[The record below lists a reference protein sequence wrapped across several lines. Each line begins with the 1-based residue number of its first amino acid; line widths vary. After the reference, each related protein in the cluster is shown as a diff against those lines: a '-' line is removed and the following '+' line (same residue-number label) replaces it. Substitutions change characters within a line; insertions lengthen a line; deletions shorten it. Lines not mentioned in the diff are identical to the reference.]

1 MRQASHEPLR
11 AVSREI
17 MRHHLKHC
25 ASDAIRSKDAGRSEA
40 MYDELID
47 LMYRHVR

>member
-1 MRQASHEPLR
+1 MRNHLR
-11 AVSREI
+11 
-17 MRHHLKHC
+17 HC
-25 ASDAIRSKDAGRSEA
+25 AATAIRKGDADAEA

>member
-1 MRQASHEPLR
+1 MRN
-11 AVSREI
+11 
-17 MRHHLKHC
+17 HLKHC
-25 ASDAIRSKDAGRSEA
+25 AASAIRTGDGPPAEA